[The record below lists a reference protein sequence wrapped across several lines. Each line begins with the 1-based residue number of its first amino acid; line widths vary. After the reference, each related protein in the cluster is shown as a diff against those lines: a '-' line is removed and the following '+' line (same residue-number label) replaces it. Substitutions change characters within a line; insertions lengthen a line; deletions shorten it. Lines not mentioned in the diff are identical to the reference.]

1 MKENCSNLDVNY
13 SDKNSN
19 RRTHSRKAQSAHQG
33 SDRQIDEPSTSREM
47 INCDNQKYDSNMLDK
62 KSDFTDERNAN
73 LPKDKIRTW
82 LHILLVKLCTNAYL
96 NKDDKV
102 SMESEITPIDQSKDD
117 SKSVA
122 TSNAGKKKSKSRKTS
137 KKQSSKYID
146 EYVKNESQTVKCS
159 SQSKK
164 GPRTRQSNKV

>member
-1 MKENCSNLDVNY
+1 MKESCSNLDVNY

-82 LHILLVKLCTNAYL
+82 LHILLDKLYTNVYL

-122 TSNAGKKKSKSRKTS
+122 TSNAGKKK
-137 KKQSSKYID
+137 Q
-146 EYVKNESQTVKCS
+146 ES
-159 SQSKK
+159 
-164 GPRTRQSNKV
+164 

>member
-1 MKENCSNLDVNY
+1 
-13 SDKNSN
+13 
-19 RRTHSRKAQSAHQG
+19 
-33 SDRQIDEPSTSREM
+33 M

-73 LPKDKIRTW
+73 MPKDKICTW
-82 LHILLVKLCTNAYL
+82 LHILLDKLCTNVYL

-122 TSNAGKKKSKSRKTS
+122 TSNAGKKK
-137 KKQSSKYID
+137 Q
-146 EYVKNESQTVKCS
+146 ES
-159 SQSKK
+159 
-164 GPRTRQSNKV
+164 